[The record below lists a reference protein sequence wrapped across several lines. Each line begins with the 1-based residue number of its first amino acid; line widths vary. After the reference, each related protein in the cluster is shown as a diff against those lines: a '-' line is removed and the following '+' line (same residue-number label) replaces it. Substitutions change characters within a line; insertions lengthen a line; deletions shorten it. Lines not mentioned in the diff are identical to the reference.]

1 MSYAL
6 AMDAQP
12 EPENYESISLTPGER
27 LSGSRLACV
36 IEQIAAQST
45 DILGSKERA
54 QDWLRSHPIPAL
66 DGKTAEWIIAQGL
79 GNAVLGYLDEIRYG
93 TRG

>member
-1 MSYAL
+1 MSYAF

-12 EPENYESISLTPGER
+12 EPENYESINLTPGER
-27 LSGSRLACV
+27 LSGNRLACV
-36 IEQIAAQST
+36 IEQIAAQSS

-79 GNAVLGYLDEIRYG
+79 GNAVLDYLDEIRYG
-93 TRG
+93 SRG

>member
-1 MSYAL
+1 
-6 AMDAQP
+6 MDTQP
-12 EPENYESISLTPGER
+12 DPENYASISLTPGER
-27 LSGSRLACV
+27 LSGKRLACV
-36 IEQIAAQST
+36 IEQIAAQSS

-79 GNAVLGYLDEIRYG
+79 GNAVFDCLDEIRYG
-93 TRG
+93 SRG